1 MRYWLLILMVAVASP
16 LFPLLKSNF
25 GPAVSAFRRSVA
37 TRLASAQPRS
47 LSSSTYPTAT
57 STRLSTMAEAIPQ
70 QNPMPV
76 LSEAGPADQ
85 TKAQELP
92 KLSTE
97 DFRIYNRLA
106 GMMDAYVSRIV

>member
-1 MRYWLLILMVAVASP
+1 
-16 LFPLLKSNF
+16 
-25 GPAVSAFRRSVA
+25 
-37 TRLASAQPRS
+37 
-47 LSSSTYPTAT
+47 
-57 STRLSTMAEAIPQ
+57 MAEAIPQ

-85 TKAQELP
+85 KKAQELP

-106 GMMDAYVSRIV
+106 VMMDAYVSRIA